1 MSRGFSLVEVIVAM
15 TLLSIG
21 LLGIAATGAMSA
33 RMLSQAELSEDI
45 TVAAQNV
52 LDSLI
57 THNVRGTGA
66 QRVRN
71 VQLEWSAS
79 DHDVLI
85 TTTLPGRQPFELR
98 AAR

>member
-1 MSRGFSLVEVIVAM
+1 VSRGFSLVEVIVAM

-21 LLGIAATGAMSA
+21 LLGIAATGALSA

-45 TVAAQNV
+45 TLAAQNV

-57 THNVRGTGA
+57 TNNIRGAGA

-71 VQLEWSAS
+71 VRLEWSAS
-79 DHDVLI
+79 DHVVLV
-85 TTTLPGRQPFELR
+85 TTTLPGQQPYELR